1 MYGKKAYLCIAD
13 SNVKLDKLRVNQIKI
28 ERKSNELIES
38 VMSTLSK
45 DRIDVRISKE
55 QKEFVKY
62 ASELRGFKNLS
73 EFVVYCINSEA
84 TKIVK
89 ENNLIVKTIEDKKI
103 FLNAVLN
110 APAPNEELK
119 RAQINYQKF
128 KETNEFS
135 NRGTKK

>member
-1 MYGKKAYLCIAD
+1 
-13 SNVKLDKLRVNQIKI
+13 
-28 ERKSNELIES
+28 
-38 VMSTLSK
+38 MSTLSK

-110 APAPNEELK
+110 PPNPNEELK

-135 NRGTKK
+135 NRSSKK

>member
-1 MYGKKAYLCIAD
+1 
-13 SNVKLDKLRVNQIKI
+13 
-28 ERKSNELIES
+28 
-38 VMSTLSK
+38 MSTLSK

-84 TKIVK
+84 NKIVK

-103 FLNAVLN
+103 FLNAILN
-110 APAPNEELK
+110 PPSPNEKLK
-119 RAQINYQKF
+119 RAQLNYQKF
-128 KETNEFS
+128 KETNGFN
-135 NRGTKK
+135 NRNTKK